1 MEKTPINH
9 APSAVNKDE
18 RGACTVAMIAVPT
31 VQFFLFAVTLLAF
44 GFTVGVSA
52 VGNAARLD
60 AGAVAVGFACLLVSA
75 FLLFKKS
82 KRL

>member
-1 MEKTPINH
+1 MEKTRIEH
-9 APSAVNKDE
+9 AASTVNKGE
-18 RGACTVAMIAVPT
+18 RVAHPVAMIAVPT

-52 VGNAARLD
+52 IGNSARLD
-60 AGAVAVGFACLLVSA
+60 SGAVAIGLGCVLVSA